1 MKADLDHLPPANQQE
16 LARVQRILLAEFE
29 AAIST
34 ATKPHKRKGKVY
46 KIILFG
52 SYARDDWVD
61 EPENGYQSDYDL
73 LVVVSH
79 RDLTE
84 IADYWYVAE
93 DKILRDPAIARP
105 VNIIVHSLDEV
116 NQALQRGEY
125 FWVDIARDGIALYEL
140 PCHALATPMPLTLA
154 DAYQMAQ
161 EYFDK
166 WSPSMG
172 EWLEMAEAAIARGQS
187 GGWPANA
194 AFLLHQVAE
203 RAYAC
208 FLLVETLYF
217 PRSHNI
223 KFLRSPSRGQGAT
236 TDHCMAA
243 RDQGRSSPVRA
254 AQAGLR
260 RGALFAELRDR
271 RGRSRCAGEV
281 GDRSAG
287 HRRDARARAAR
298 RIASGSRRRG
308 VRHEAASG
316 ALTAIDRSGD
326 ETGRHIISDYP
337 ANPVCFDCLNLKP
350 VVPPKTIA
358 P

>member
-1 MKADLDHLPPANQQE
+1 MKADLDHLPSANQQE
-16 LARVQRILLAEFE
+16 LERVQRILIDEFE
-29 AAIST
+29 LAIAR
-34 ATKPHKRKGKVY
+34 ATKAHKRQGKVY

-79 RDLTE
+79 SDLTE

-93 DKILRDPAIARP
+93 DRILRDPAIARP

-140 PCHALATPMPLTLA
+140 PCHALATPMPLTPV

-161 EYFDK
+161 EYYDK

-223 KFLRSPSRGQGAT
+223 KFLRSLAEDKESRLIEAWPRETKVDRRRFELLKRAYVEARYSPTYAIGADDLDALVRSV
-236 TDHCMAA
+236 TDLRAIVETL
-243 RDQGRSSPVRA
+243 GRERLV
-254 AQAGLR
+254 
-260 RGALFAELRDR
+260 ELRQ
-271 RGRSRCAGEV
+271 
-281 GDRSAG
+281 
-287 HRRDARARAAR
+287 AA
-298 RIASGSRRRG
+298 
-308 VRHEAASG
+308 
-316 ALTAIDRSGD
+316 DD
-326 ETGRHIISDYP
+326 
-337 ANPVCFDCLNLKP
+337 
-350 VVPPKTIA
+350 VV
-358 P
+358 